1 MQKRNPLAFTPAVI
15 LYPILFVMAMWLVFW
30 VEIRF
35 HLDLNHWGVLPR
47 AVKGLRGVLFSP
59 FIHSNLEHLFNNSI
73 PMLVLCTS
81 LFYFYQKDRW
91 RILITGLLL
100 TGVLTWLI
108 GRPAYHIGMSGVIYM
123 LTAFLFFKGV
133 FSKQYQLTALAFVV
147 VFLYGSLVWY
157 AFPGGD
163 PRISWEGHLSGFLVG
178 FALSLLFKQNP
189 IENKMYQWEQPDFN
203 PDDDPFLRQFDDFGN
218 FIDPLPPIENE
229 PEDQIENESGQVTNS
244 ENFGTKNITYFYVTK
259 PDKDKITP

>member
-1 MQKRNPLAFTPAVI
+1 MQKHNPLVFTPSVI
-15 LYPILFVMAMWLVFW
+15 LYPLLFVMGMWLVFW

-47 AVKGLRGVLFSP
+47 TFKGLRGILFSP
-59 FIHSNLEHLFNNSI
+59 FIHSNLEHLFNNTV
-73 PMLVLCTS
+73 PMLVLSTA

-91 RILITGLLL
+91 KILILGILL
-100 TGVLTWLI
+100 TGALTWVI
-108 GRPAYHIGMSGVIYM
+108 ARPAYHIGMSGVIYM

-163 PRISWEGHLSGFLVG
+163 PRISWEGHLSGFVIGLI
-178 FALSLLFKQNP
+178 LSLLFKQNP
-189 IENKMYQWEQPDFN
+189 IENKTYKWEQPDFK
-203 PDDDPFLRQFDDFGN
+203 PKEDAFLRQFDDFGN
-218 FIDPLPPIENE
+218 FIDPLPPTEIETEDHFENE
-229 PEDQIENESGQVTNS
+229 TGQVTNT
-244 ENFGTKNITYFYVTK
+244 ENFGVKNIKYIYTTNPK
-259 PDKDKITP
+259 KDETTP

>member
-1 MQKRNPLAFTPAVI
+1 
-15 LYPILFVMAMWLVFW
+15 
-30 VEIRF
+30 
-35 HLDLNHWGVLPR
+35 
-47 AVKGLRGVLFSP
+47 
-59 FIHSNLEHLFNNSI
+59 
-73 PMLVLCTS
+73 
-81 LFYFYQKDRW
+81 
-91 RILITGLLL
+91 
-100 TGVLTWLI
+100 
-108 GRPAYHIGMSGVIYM
+108 M

-259 PDKDKITP
+259 PDKDKTTP